1 MKKRLAILVG
11 VFVAFYLIV
20 LWLAR
25 PPFRLHRKFLAKL
38 PYEPGNVLIT
48 DLDDDG
54 HPEVTAFFRDKP
66 PIWVRFPFDKPSILR
81 FENCRAIRMMV
92 RRCQFVPKALPVWT
106 ADSRLRLLRWKD
118 GKAKLEPLPNLPDV
132 PMEEEDACIERG
144 ESTEAVFLEVY
155 RGENVWL
162 FILSP
167 QGEWQFASRF
177 TSQAIRFRKFA
188 TWNIAD
194 LTDLDRDG
202 FLDALC
208 VQWHPDKDAW
218 VFWGGQKGEETD
230 LGAWIDNGSPQ
241 VADLDGDGWMEI
253 VMVARDKRL
262 KIWRFDRRER
272 RLKVVAASPP
282 LPVADADFS
291 LHLFDLDGDGRK
303 EILVAD
309 WSGNFWVFQ
318 WRDGKLKMWQ
328 GKTGLAG
335 AWHQEYWDQVKFG
348 DHLALCIYPSRPVW
362 LFPPR
367 IWLEGW
373 KLRWQFRE
381 KVVFSIFCLLP
392 KGEKALS
399 PSNWRIQEAPF
410 ELRFAGDIDGDGS
423 DEVIGYDGRWRRWR
437 LYRAEV
443 TKAGE
448 LRWRDVLL
456 GGEEPRPSAFA
467 MLVDGEHRGLVVGW
481 RDGRLELLMME
492 GRK

>member
-1 MKKRLAILVG
+1 MGKRLLIFAIIFLSLL
-11 VFVAFYLIV
+11 AFTI
-20 LWLAR
+20 WLAR
-25 PPFRLHRKFLAKL
+25 LPFRLHRKILAKL
-38 PYEPGNVLIT
+38 PYAPQRLLIT

-54 HPEVTAFFRDKP
+54 HPEVTAILRDVP
-66 PIWVRFPFDKPSILR
+66 PIWVRSPFDKPSTLR
-81 FENCRAIRMMV
+81 FENCRAIWMEGCHSV
-92 RRCQFVPKALPVWT
+92 LKALPVLT
-106 ADSRLRLLRWKD
+106 ADDHLRLLRWRD
-118 GKAKLEPLPNLPDV
+118 GKATFNPLPNLPDV
-132 PMEEEDACIERG
+132 PIDEVWGSEGR
-144 ESTEAVFLEVY
+144 STETVFLEVY
-155 RGENVWL
+155 RGENVWV

-208 VQWHPDKDAW
+208 VQWHPDEDAW
-218 VFWGGQKGEETD
+218 VFWGGQKGKGTN
-230 LGAWIDNGSPQ
+230 LGAWMRHGYPQ
-241 VADLDGDGWMEI
+241 VADLDGDRWAEI
-253 VMVARDKRL
+253 VMMAEDKRL
-262 KIWRFDRRER
+262 KIWRFDRKER

-309 WSGNFWVFQ
+309 WSGNFWVFR

-410 ELRFAGDIDGDGS
+410 RLKFAVDIDGEGS
-423 DEVIGYDGRWRRWR
+423 DEVIGYDFRWRRWR

-467 MLVDGEHRGLVVGW
+467 MLVDGEHRGLVVAWG
-481 RDGRLELLMME
+481 DGRLELLMME
-492 GRK
+492 SRR

>member
-1 MKKRLAILVG
+1 MGKRLLIFAIIFLSLLT
-11 VFVAFYLIV
+11 FTIWRAQ
-20 LWLAR
+20 
-25 PPFRLHRKFLAKL
+25 PPFRLQRKLLAKL
-38 PYEPGNVLIT
+38 PYEPDNLLIT

-54 HPEVTAFFRDKP
+54 HPEVTAILGDKP
-66 PIWVRFPFDKPSILR
+66 PIWVRFPFDKPSRLR
-81 FENCRAIRMMV
+81 FENCWAIQMMV

-106 ADSRLRLLRWKD
+106 ADRRLRLLRWKD
-118 GKAKLEPLPNLPDV
+118 GKAILDPLPNLPDMPV
-132 PMEEEDACIERG
+132 EDASVHEEEGTRK
-144 ESTEAVFLEVY
+144 VFSQVY
-155 RGENVWL
+155 RGANCWL
-162 FILSP
+162 FTLTP
-167 QGEWQFASRF
+167 KGEWQFASRF
-177 TSQAIRFRKFA
+177 TSQTIRFRKFA
-188 TWNIAD
+188 TWDIAD

-208 VQWHPDKDAW
+208 VQWHPDEGAW
-218 VFWGGQKGEETD
+218 VFWGGRKGEETD
-230 LGAWIDNGSPQ
+230 LGAWMRYGSPQ

-253 VMVARDKRL
+253 VMVAEDKRL
-262 KIWRFDRRER
+262 KIWRFEQRQK
-272 RLKVVAASPP
+272 RLKVIANSSP
-282 LPVADADFS
+282 LPVTDAAFS

-303 EILVAD
+303 EIVVAD

-348 DHLALCIYPSRPVW
+348 DHLALCIPQPRPVL

-367 IWLEGW
+367 IWLEGCIGW
-373 KLRWQFRE
+373 KLRWRFRE
-381 KVVFSIFCLLP
+381 EVWFSVFCLLP

-399 PSNWRIQEAPF
+399 PSNWRIHEAPF

-423 DEVIGYDGRWRRWR
+423 DEVIGYDFRWRRWR

-456 GGEEPRPSAFA
+456 GREKPWAFA
-467 MLVDGEHRGLVVGW
+467 MLVDGARRGLVVAW
-481 RDGRLELLMME
+481 EDGRLELLTME
-492 GRK
+492 SRR

>member
-1 MKKRLAILVG
+1 L
-11 VFVAFYLIV
+11 
-20 LWLAR
+20 
-25 PPFRLHRKFLAKL
+25 
-38 PYEPGNVLIT
+38 LIT

-54 HPEVTAFFRDKP
+54 HPEVTAILGDKP
-66 PIWVRFPFDKPSILR
+66 PIWVRSPFDKPSLLR
-81 FENCRAIRMMV
+81 FENCRAIQMERL
-92 RRCQFVPKALPVWT
+92 CQFVLKALPVLT
-106 ADSRLRLLRWKD
+106 ADGRLRLLRWKD
-118 GKAKLEPLPNLPDV
+118 GKAILEPLPNLPDV
-132 PMEEEDACIERG
+132 PMEDACISCG
-144 ESTEAVFLEVY
+144 ESTETVFLRVY
-155 RGENVWL
+155 RGENVWV

-177 TSQAIRFRKFA
+177 TSEGIGELA
-188 TWNIAD
+188 
-194 LTDLDRDG
+194 DLDRDG

-208 VQWHPDKDAW
+208 VQWHQDEDAW
-218 VFWGGQKGEETD
+218 VFWGGQKGKETN
-230 LGAWIDNGSPQ
+230 LGAWMRHGSPQ
-241 VADLDGDGWMEI
+241 IADLDGDGWMEI
-253 VMVARDKRL
+253 VMVAVESRL

-309 WSGNFWVFQ
+309 WSGNFWVFR

-328 GKTGLAG
+328 GKAGLEGAG

-348 DHLALCIYPSRPVW
+348 DHLALCISQPRPVL
-362 LFPPR
+362 LFSPR

-373 KLRWQFRE
+373 RLQWEFQRDVW
-381 KVVFSIFCLLP
+381 FSVFCLLP

-410 ELRFAGDIDGDGS
+410 GLVRFAGDIDGDGS

-456 GGEEPRPSAFA
+456 GREKPWAFA
-467 MLVDGEHRGLVVGW
+467 MLVDGERRGLAVGW
-481 RDGRLELLMME
+481 EDGRLELLTME
-492 GRK
+492 SRK

>member
-1 MKKRLAILVG
+1 MERL
-11 VFVAFYLIV
+11 
-20 LWLAR
+20 
-25 PPFRLHRKFLAKL
+25 
-38 PYEPGNVLIT
+38 
-48 DLDDDG
+48 
-54 HPEVTAFFRDKP
+54 
-66 PIWVRFPFDKPSILR
+66 
-81 FENCRAIRMMV
+81 
-92 RRCQFVPKALPVWT
+92 CQFVLKDLPVLT
-106 ADSRLRLLRWKD
+106 ADGRLRLLRWKD
-118 GKAKLEPLPNLPDV
+118 GKAILEPLPNLPDV
-132 PMEEEDACIERG
+132 PVEDASVRE
-144 ESTEAVFLEVY
+144 EKSTRKVFSQVY
-155 RGENVWL
+155 RGANCWL
-162 FILSP
+162 FTLTP
-167 QGEWQFASRF
+167 KGEWQFASRF
-177 TSQAIRFRKFA
+177 TSRTIRFRKFA
-188 TWNIAD
+188 TWDIAD
-194 LTDLDRDG
+194 LADLDRDG

-208 VQWHPDKDAW
+208 VQWHPDEDAW
-218 VFWGGQKGEETD
+218 VFWGGQKGKETN
-230 LGAWIDNGSPQ
+230 LGAWMRHGSPHI
-241 VADLDGDGWMEI
+241 ADLDGDGWMEI

-272 RLKVVAASPP
+272 RLKVIATSPP
-282 LPVADADFS
+282 LPVTDADFS

-348 DHLALCIYPSRPVW
+348 DHLALCISQSRPVW

-373 KLRWQFRE
+373 RLQWQFQGD
-381 KVVFSIFCLLP
+381 VWLSVFCLLP
-392 KGEKALS
+392 KGERALS

-410 ELRFAGDIDGDGS
+410 ELRFAGDMDGNGS
-423 DEVIGYDGRWRRWR
+423 DEVIGYDGRWRCWR

-467 MLVDGEHRGLVVGW
+467 MLVDGERRGLAVGW
-481 RDGRLELLMME
+481 GDGRLELLTME
-492 GRK
+492 SRK

>member
-1 MKKRLAILVG
+1 MGKRLLIFAIFFLSLL
-11 VFVAFYLIV
+11 AFTI
-20 LWLAR
+20 WRAQ
-25 PPFRLHRKFLAKL
+25 PPFRLQRKILAKL
-38 PYEPGNVLIT
+38 PYAPQRLLIT

-54 HPEVTAFFRDKP
+54 HPEVTALKADKP
-66 PIWVRFPFDKPSILR
+66 PIWIRFPLDKPSTLR
-81 FENCRAIRMMV
+81 FENCWAIWMREQ
-92 RRCQFVPKALPVWT
+92 RCQFVPKALPVWT

-118 GKAKLEPLPNLPDV
+118 GKEILDPLPNLPDV
-132 PMEEEDACIERG
+132 PMEDAFIDQG
-144 ESTEAVFLEVY
+144 EGTEKVFLEVY

-177 TSQAIRFRKFA
+177 TSQAIRFYSVRICSI
-188 TWNIAD
+188 TD
-194 LTDLDRDG
+194 LADLDRDG
-202 FLDALC
+202 FLDALWIEN
-208 VQWHPDKDAW
+208 VAW
-218 VFWGGQKGEETD
+218 VFWRGQKEKGTN
-230 LGAWIDNGSPQ
+230 LGAWMRYGSPQ
-241 VADLDGDGWMEI
+241 IADLDGDGWMEI
-253 VMVARDKRL
+253 VMVAEDKRL
-262 KIWRFDRRER
+262 KIWRFDRREK

-309 WSGNFWVFQ
+309 WSRNFWVFQ

-328 GKTGLAG
+328 SKVGV
-335 AWHQEYWDQVKFG
+335 QEEFKGIEPKLMKFG
-348 DHLALCIYPSRPVW
+348 DQLAFCGFLWRPVL

-373 KLRWQFRE
+373 KLRWQFR
-381 KVVFSIFCLLP
+381 KGVRFSTFCLLP

-410 ELRFAGDIDGDGS
+410 EVEFAGDMDGDGS

-456 GGEEPRPSAFA
+456 GRDEPRAFA
-467 MLVDGEHRGLVVGW
+467 MLVDGERRGLAVGW
-481 RDGRLELLMME
+481 EDGRLELLTME
-492 GRK
+492 SRR